1 MTSPLKLQFNFD
13 MINEENVSSTKK
25 KENKSQ
31 LKKPKNI
38 LKPISK
44 INDEKYSDDYSS
56 EKEDKYLFSQIDFSD
71 VINKRLDEYSDDDF
85 SYLKKEID
93 SYIKDNDEEAESN
106 INSKNK
112 SNDNLS
118 LNKKCNLFF

>member
-1 MTSPLKLQFNFD
+1 

-38 LKPISK
+38 LKPISQF
-44 INDEKYSDDYSS
+44 NDEKYSADYSS
-56 EKEDKYLFSQIDFSD
+56 EKEDKYLFSLIDFSD
-71 VINKRLDEYSDDDF
+71 LINKRLDEYSDDDF

-106 INSKNK
+106 INSQNK
-112 SNDNLS
+112 SNENLS
-118 LNKKCNLFF
+118 SNKKCNLFF

>member
-13 MINEENVSSTKK
+13 KINEENDSYTNK

-38 LKPISK
+38 LKPKSK

>member
-1 MTSPLKLQFNFD
+1 MTSQLKLQFNFD

-38 LKPISK
+38 LKPISQF
-44 INDEKYSDDYSS
+44 NDEKYSADYSS
-56 EKEDKYLFSQIDFSD
+56 EKEDKYLFSLIDFSD
-71 VINKRLDEYSDDDF
+71 LINKRLDEYSDDDF

-106 INSKNK
+106 INSQNK
-112 SNDNLS
+112 SNENLS
-118 LNKKCNLFF
+118 SNKKCNLFF